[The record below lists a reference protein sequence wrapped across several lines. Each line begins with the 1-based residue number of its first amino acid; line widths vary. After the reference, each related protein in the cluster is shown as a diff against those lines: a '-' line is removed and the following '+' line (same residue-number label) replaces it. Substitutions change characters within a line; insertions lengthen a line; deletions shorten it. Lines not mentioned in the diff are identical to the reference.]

1 MHTPLITREL
11 LPNFN
16 NISIE
21 KSSNNHNEN
30 KIINRIKLEDSIDSL
45 N

>member
-1 MHTPLITREL
+1 MHTPLIKQNP
-11 LPNFN
+11 LPNLN
-16 NISIE
+16 NISVD
-21 KSSNNHNEN
+21 KSILDHNEN

>member
-1 MHTPLITREL
+1 MHNPFITREFL
-11 LPNFN
+11 LNFN

-21 KSSNNHNEN
+21 KSSNDYNEN